1 MNPKLRLVLAV
12 AGLIF
17 ACGTMSAQV
26 VPGSITLSHGSFYD
40 ADGNVIRDSQ
50 AESVFGTA
58 LYEETYCGARRQYKT
73 GRTLVIVG
81 SSIAAGCGLYSA
93 VCFYISESS
102 KRAYGYDSNHDGM
115 LDFFGIMGAGLAA
128 VGAFTA
134 TVGIPFLVT
143 GSSRLSWLESEYN
156 SRQGTLA
163 YNPLQRPQPSLTLGP
178 SSYGVG
184 LRLNF

>member
-26 VPGSITLSHGSFYD
+26 VPGSITLSRGSFYD

-73 GRTLVIVG
+73 GRTILIIG
-81 SSIAAGCGLYSA
+81 SAIAVNSA
-93 VCFYISESS
+93 IYTGIFWSQAFRDDHSDEMNESS
-102 KRAYGYDSNHDGM
+102 GM
-115 LDFFGIMGAGLAA
+115 MFALGSMFFCGMVGGLGIASY
-128 VGAFTA
+128 
-134 TVGIPFLVT
+134 GIPFMVI
-143 GSSRLSWLESEYN
+143 GSKRLAWLESEYN

-163 YNPLQRPQPSLTLGP
+163 YNPLQRPQPFLTLGP